1 MGSDFCAC
9 ENFYPHEKESNAL
22 SNSSNNKNLKQ
33 NGTQFKKTTEKET
46 LAEDKDN
53 KIQFR
58 DINSNKNDFFEKQ
71 TETKTATEQ
80 KKGIFNF
87 NQNNNDNY
95 ENNIKINKGINN
107 NGEKN
112 NNNDEFVKK
121 QFTFKELSLRTSMEK
136 KIQNDNQK
144 EENKEK
150 RFMRCVLQARR
161 MSKSTSPSS
170 LASTARLPSLTM
182 TTADLMD
189 IPAKE

>member
-121 QFTFKELSLRTSMEK
+121 QFTFKELN
-136 KIQNDNQK
+136 IN
-144 EENKEK
+144 
-150 RFMRCVLQARR
+150 
-161 MSKSTSPSS
+161 
-170 LASTARLPSLTM
+170 
-182 TTADLMD
+182 
-189 IPAKE
+189 